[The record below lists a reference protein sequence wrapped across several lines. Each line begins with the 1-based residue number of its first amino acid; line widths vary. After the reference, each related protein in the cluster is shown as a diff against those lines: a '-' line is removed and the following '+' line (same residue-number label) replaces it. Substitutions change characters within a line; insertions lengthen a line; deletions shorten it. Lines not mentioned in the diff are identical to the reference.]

1 METIEK
7 MHMMDKMLRELL
19 DITNSQT
26 SLLKKIA
33 QLEADNINLGNSLLD
48 KKLPDIHEKVDQA
61 LTEVSA
67 VNSEFTQLRNKFVD
81 DNKLNEVLL
90 AMEIAESK
98 IEGSIRISLGAHT
111 TENDILSFMNAFESV
126 YKEIKELLK

>member
-1 METIEK
+1 MDTIEK

-26 SLLKKIA
+26 SLLKKIS
-33 QLEADNINLGNSLLD
+33 QLEADNINLGNTLLD

-81 DNKLNEVLL
+81 DNKLNEVLPE
-90 AMEIAESK
+90 ANI
-98 IEGSIRISLGAHT
+98 
-111 TENDILSFMNAFESV
+111 
-126 YKEIKELLK
+126 

>member
-1 METIEK
+1 MDTIEK

-26 SLLKKIA
+26 SLLKKIS
-33 QLEADNINLGNSLLD
+33 QLEADNINLGNTLLD
-48 KKLPDIHEKVDQA
+48 KKLPDIHETVDQA

-81 DNKLNEVLL
+81 DNKLNEVLP
-90 AMEIAESK
+90 ETNI
-98 IEGSIRISLGAHT
+98 
-111 TENDILSFMNAFESV
+111 
-126 YKEIKELLK
+126 